1 MVIFQTKNIMKFK
14 NIIKKLDGRLSMC
27 MVAALMF
34 VATLSAHAEKMQG
47 PTVTGKVTGYLDGDG
62 LPGVNVVLKD
72 SQEGTIT
79 DINGDY
85 SLEVV
90 DENSI
95 LVFSYVGYNSEE
107 ILVGSRAVIDL
118 EMIEDITALS
128 EIVVTALGIQ
138 REERSLVSCPEN

>member
-1 MVIFQTKNIMKFK
+1 MTLAI
-14 NIIKKLDGRLSMC
+14 G
-27 MVAALMF
+27 MF
-34 VATLSAHAEKMQG
+34 LATGISANAESFQG
-47 PTVTGKVTGYLDGDG
+47 PTVTGKVTGSLDGSG
-62 LPGVNVVLKD
+62 LPGVNVLLKG

-90 DENSI
+90 DGNST

-107 ILVGSRAVIDL
+107 IVVGSRTVIDV

-128 EIVVTALGIQ
+128 EIVVTALGIE
-138 REERSLVSCPEN
+138 REDKSLGYSVEKVEGEELRVWFMRMY